1 MAIVLNGTT
10 GITNDGGYTGDGVVF
25 ADTTPAN
32 TLVTTTGGNVGVGT
46 SSPTSRLT
54 IKQSADNSAAGLGAR
69 IERNSNDSFLAVGY
83 RDNSDSWQINATYLS
98 TGAFKPIT
106 FLTADAER
114 ARIDSAGIFCLGTTT
129 PISGSYKMSVV
140 GAGGIILQGT
150 GNPWNPLVFNN
161 SSGGLGGYVQVSGT
175 STSYITTS
183 DYRLK
188 ENIQPMTGALQKVQA
203 LKPVTY
209 KWKIDGSDG
218 QGFIAHEL
226 SEVEPSCVAGE
237 KDAVD
242 EEGKP
247 QYQGIDTSFLVA
259 TLTAAI
265 QELHAIV
272 DAQGAEIAALDARL
286 TSLKGTA

>member
-1 MAIVLNGTT
+1 MTSVLDGSA

-46 SSPTSRLT
+46 GSPAQKLNVSGSGSIYVLITNTGTGTSNLY
-54 IKQSADNSAAGLGAR
+54 LGAAANAQTQ
-69 IERNSNDSFLAVGY
+69 IIS
-83 RDNSDSWQINATYLS
+83 RDAS
-98 TGAFKPIT
+98 TGAVPTVFIQGT
-106 FLTADAER
+106 TES
-114 ARIDSAGIFCLGTTT
+114 ARIDSAGIFCLGTAN
-129 PISGSYKMSVV
+129 PISDSYKMSVV

-150 GNPWNPLVFNN
+150 GNPWNPLVFRN

-175 STSYITTS
+175 STSYSTTS

-242 EEGKP
+242 AEGNP

-265 QELHAIV
+265 QEQQAIITALTARV
-272 DAQGAEIAALDARL
+272 AALEG
-286 TSLKGTA
+286 K